1 MRSGRSSCGTRGRTS
16 SWAAQGPAGV
26 CGAGRARGGRRGD
39 PPGDARGG
47 PGPAGAAPAP
57 FPGSRRP
64 APLPGSGLGG
74 GRVAGLISLAG
85 RCGGVES
92 RSLPPSRP
100 PRSPLARGVAGSAR
114 VCSPRRLRSLSG
126 AGQLYTVAPLLQ
138 KSAPSLPLI
147 LTSWPGPSIFSSCP
161 PLGPWEHSLGGGSW
175 RGGVCVGE
183 GSSQRKLSG
192 SHCLVFWSLL

>member
-1 MRSGRSSCGTRGRTS
+1 MVIQKEKKSCGQVVEEWKEFVWNPRTHQFMGRTGT
-16 SWAAQGPAGV
+16 SWGMP
-26 CGAGRARGGRRGD
+26 GRQCEGREGRGD

-47 PGPAGAAPAP
+47 LGPAGSAPAP

-85 RCGGVES
+85 RCGGGES

-114 VCSPRRLRSLSG
+114 VCSPRRLHSLSG
-126 AGQLYTVAPLLQ
+126 AGQLHTGAPLLQ

-147 LTSWPGPSIFSSCP
+147 LTSRPGPSIFSSCP
-161 PLGPWEHSLGGGSW
+161 PLGPWEHS
-175 RGGVCVGE
+175 
-183 GSSQRKLSG
+183 
-192 SHCLVFWSLL
+192 